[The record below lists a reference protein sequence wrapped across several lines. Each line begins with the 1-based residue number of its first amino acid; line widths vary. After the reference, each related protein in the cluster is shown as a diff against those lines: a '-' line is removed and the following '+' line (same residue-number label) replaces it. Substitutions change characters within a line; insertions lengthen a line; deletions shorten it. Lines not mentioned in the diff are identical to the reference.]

1 MGYGPYLL
9 LLAILGD
16 RVRPQI
22 VEVSVDITI
31 VDYFLFDLFLSVTYC
46 IIYLRDLYHL
56 FALGWQ
62 MVHVQ
67 TVILIL
73 TFLIL
78 MQNAQVVVL
87 LLLLGLGARHAICGS
102 AHPRRQ

>member
-1 MGYGPYLL
+1 MGNGPRLL
-9 LLAILGD
+9 LLAVLGD
-16 RVRPQI
+16 RVWPQI

-31 VDYFLFDLFLSVTYC
+31 VDYFLFDLFLSITYS

-56 FALGWQ
+56 FALRRQ

-73 TFLIL
+73 AFLIL
-78 MQNAQVVVL
+78 MQNAQVEVL
-87 LLLLGLGARHAICGS
+87 LLLLGLGTRHAICGS
-102 AHPRRQ
+102 AHPG